1 VFLLLALLTQA
12 LGLYLDASISSTTHV
27 INANTNSL
35 PLRVALTNTHPTS
48 SMIVCVWGTP
58 LDHLEFL
65 TADMFNVTHST
76 GKQAEYIGILA
87 KRRLNLSDLVT
98 LRPGQAIESSLDLL
112 KGYWFP
118 IEGAYDVSLSS
129 QIVAHLGSIDLEQVV
144 ENGLSAF
151 STYSISSEPVA
162 IKVTSIREAPAWMSV
177 NDTLQG
183 VEVDVVTVSCT
194 AAETSTIQQAD
205 KNGLTI
211 SQRTQSY
218 LEKTAC
224 ASAAVYQTW
233 MGACDATRYKTVT
246 TNYQKITAG
255 FTAARKVD
263 CKGSSCS
270 ANVYAYV
277 FPSDKTHTIYVC
289 GVFWQVTVDA
299 CKIDSKPGTLLH
311 EMSHFSDVAGTQ
323 DYAYGTTNC
332 KNLATSNPARATA
345 NADNYE
351 YFSESC
357 P

>member
-1 VFLLLALLTQA
+1 
-12 LGLYLDASISSTTHV
+12 
-27 INANTNSL
+27 
-35 PLRVALTNTHPTS
+35 
-48 SMIVCVWGTP
+48 VCIWGTP
-58 LDHLEFL
+58 LDNLEFL
-65 TADMFNVTHST
+65 TADMFNVTHAT

-87 KRRLNLSDLVT
+87 KRIPTLSDFVT
-98 LRPGQAIESSLDLL
+98 LRPGQTIGSSVDLL

-118 IEGAYDVSLSS
+118 IEGKYDVSLSA
-129 QIVAHLGSIDLEQVV
+129 QIMGHLGSVDLEEVV
-144 ENGLSAF
+144 ENGLGSFLA
-151 STYSISSEPVA
+151 YSISSEPIVLT
-162 IKVTSIREAPAWMSV
+162 VTSLKAAPAWMSV
-177 NDTLQG
+177 NNTLHG
-183 VEVDVVTVSCT
+183 VEADVVTLGCT
-194 AAETSTIQQAD
+194 TAETSTIVSAD

-211 SQRTQSY
+211 SQRTTSY

-224 ASAAVYQTW
+224 ASAGVYQTW
-233 MGACDATRYKTVT
+233 MGACEATRYKTVT

-270 ANVYAYV
+270 ANTYAYV

-289 GVFWQVTVDA
+289 GVFWQVALGTCV
-299 CKIDSKPGTLLH
+299 IDSKPGTLLH
-311 EMSHFSDVAGTQ
+311 EMSHFSDVAGTN